1 LSFSKS
7 RRKEEKEEEEA
18 IPLGILGFYFQ
29 VLYKKENQYN
39 SWFSKGREA
48 KVMV

>member
-7 RRKEEKEEEEA
+7 RRKEEEEDEA
-18 IPLGILGFYFQ
+18 IPLGISGFYFRCC
-29 VLYKKENQYN
+29 KKKNQYN

-48 KVMV
+48 KVRV

>member
-7 RRKEEKEEEEA
+7 RRKEEEEA